1 MEAHRKAWNKRQT
14 ELRESLKN
22 PGQFKEAIQLFF
34 LQHAALHTAEMAQTE
49 PWSFEDW
56 VMDDMTEEA
65 IRRIPQ
71 GYDHSVAWLIWHL
84 TRIEDVAMN
93 TLVAGEPQR
102 LHQDGW
108 FERMKTTAQDTGNA
122 MPPQAVRDLS
132 AEIDIEALRAYRLSI
147 GRRTREIV
155 QDLNPSDLKRKVDL
169 AHLQQILD
177 EGAVNKQAQGLI
189 DYWSKRDVAGLLLMP
204 PTRHGFVHLNE
215 ASRIKRKLS

>member
-1 MEAHRKAWNKRQT
+1 MERYRKAWNKRQT
-14 ELRESLKN
+14 QLRETLKN

-34 LQHAALHTAEMAQTE
+34 SQHATLHTAEMAHTE

-56 VMDDMTEEA
+56 VMDDMTEEE
-65 IRRIPQ
+65 IRRVPR

-84 TRIEDVAMN
+84 ARIEDVAMN
-93 TLVAGEPQR
+93 MLVAGEPQR

-108 FERMKTTAQDTGNA
+108 FERMKADARDTGNA
-122 MPPQAVRDLS
+122 MPTQAVRDLS
-132 AEIDIEALRAYRLSI
+132 ATIDLEALRAYRLAV

-155 QDLNPSDLKRKVDL
+155 QGLNPSDMTRKVEP

-177 EGAVNKQAQGLI
+177 EGAVVEQAQGLI
-189 DYWSKRDVAGLLLMP
+189 DYWRKRDVAGLLLMP

-215 ASRIKRKLS
+215 ALRIKRKLY